1 MHVSDCDVAC
11 VGGAFA
17 TFLAQ
22 YDHKAVI
29 VAITARIRPKK
40 GHGHRVCPDVLS
52 CDASTNEL
60 RRQLE
65 SIPKDA
71 EDWWDVSASLIR
83 EAAAHYSPVRT
94 GNSKGVS
101 QVISVLYRSSVNR
114 VCGKGWDLLRDRGI
128 EPPTHMIAYGALSQ
142 IVDKLHQDS
151 QGQFWGSCRI
161 S

>member
-1 MHVSDCDVAC
+1 MHVSDCDVGC

-22 YDHKAVI
+22 FGHKAVI
-29 VAITARIRPKK
+29 VSMTLRLRSKK
-40 GHGHRVCPDVLS
+40 GHRHRVRPDVLS

-83 EAAAHYSPVRT
+83 EAAAHYSPVRN

-101 QVISVLYRSSVNR
+101 QVASVLYRAGSREFVE
-114 VCGKGWDLLRDRGI
+114 RDGTRFAIG
-128 EPPTHMIAYGALSQ
+128 EWSHQHMR
-142 IVDKLHQDS
+142 LHT
-151 QGQFWGSCRI
+151 RH
-161 S
+161 